1 MAPSLWALLAATLA
15 VLANVTGQILAF
27 RLLRIRGRLFKSQ
40 LAGTLTGG
48 LVLVLLLHR
57 GSGGGASASAMTAD
71 VVVADILIYA
81 AFCYV
86 YFHWNNMGET
96 ARRIR
101 MLRELA
107 AAPEGLTFQDMVRR
121 YSAREI
127 LERRLER
134 LSAAGQISER
144 DGRLVLTSTAIL
156 ISARLVGLAK
166 LVVFGGRSELD
177 EHDHITL

>member
-1 MAPSLWALLAATLA
+1 MSMSLWAILMASLA
-15 VLANVTGQILAF
+15 VAANMAGQIMAY
-27 RLLRIRGRLFKSQ
+27 RLLPAEGKLFKSQ
-40 LAGTLTGG
+40 VAGMLIGG
-48 LVLVLLLHR
+48 LVLALLLNAAP
-57 GSGGGASASAMTAD
+57 GTAPSADVATAD
-71 VVVADILIYA
+71 VLLYL

-107 AAPEGLTFQDMVRR
+107 AAPGGLTFEEMVAR
-121 YSAREI
+121 YSAQEI

-134 LSAAGQISER
+134 LSAADQIDET
-144 DGRLVLTSTAIL
+144 DGRLVLTSRSVL
-156 ISARLVGLAK
+156 LSARLVGLAK
-166 LVVFGGRSELD
+166 QIIFGGRSELD

>member
-1 MAPSLWALLAATLA
+1 MTSLWALVMASLA
-15 VLANVTGQILAF
+15 VAANVAGQIAAY
-27 RLLRIRGRLFKSQ
+27 RLLPSEGKLFRSQ
-40 LAGTLTGG
+40 VAGTLTG
-48 LVLVLLLHR
+48 LLILILLLR
-57 GSGGGASASAMTAD
+57 SPPAAEFSAD
-71 VVVADILIYA
+71 VVTADALLYA
-81 AFCYV
+81 AFCFV

-107 AAPEGLTFQDMVRR
+107 AAPQGLSFDDLVQR

-134 LSAAGQISER
+134 LAAAGQIEETE
-144 DGRLVLTSTAIL
+144 GRLILRSRAVLL
-156 ISARLVGLAK
+156 SARLMGLAK

>member
-1 MAPSLWALLAATLA
+1 MSLSALLMAMLA
-15 VLANVTGQILAF
+15 ISLNVAGQISAYRMLRAEGKLF
-27 RLLRIRGRLFKSQ
+27 RSQ
-40 LAGTLTGG
+40 VAGTLIGG
-48 LVLVLLLHR
+48 LVLALLLITVP
-57 GSGGGASASAMTAD
+57 GPGLSADLATAIAS
-71 VVVADILIYA
+71 LYA

-107 AAPEGLTFQDMVRR
+107 AAPEGLTFQEMVKR
-121 YSAREI
+121 YSAQEI

-134 LSAAGQISER
+134 LSAAGQISDT
-144 DGRLVLTSTAIL
+144 DGRLVLTSRTVL
-156 ISARLVGLAK
+156 LSARVVGLAK
-166 LVVFGGRSELD
+166 QIVFGGRSELD

>member
-1 MAPSLWALLAATLA
+1 MSPSAWALL
-15 VLANVTGQILAF
+15 VVILAAMVNMASQIAAY
-27 RLLRIRGRLFKSQ
+27 RLLRTDGKLFRSQ
-40 LAGTLTGG
+40 IAGTLIGG
-48 LVLVLLLHR
+48 LALAVGL
-57 GSGGGASASAMTAD
+57 SASPGSRMSGDAATAGC
-71 VVVADILIYA
+71 LLYL

-107 AAPEGLTFQDMVRR
+107 AAPAGLSFDEMVAR

-134 LSAAGQISER
+134 LRGAAQITEIN
-144 DGRLVLTSTAIL
+144 GRLVLTSRAVL
-156 ISARLVGLAK
+156 LSACLVGLAK
-166 LVVFGGRSELD
+166 QAIFGGRSELD
-177 EHDHITL
+177 AHDHITL

>member
-1 MAPSLWALLAATLA
+1 VATPFWALLMATLA
-15 VLANVTGQILAF
+15 VAANMAGQIMAY
-27 RLLRIRGRLFKSQ
+27 RLLRAEGKLFKSQ
-40 LAGTLTGG
+40 IAGTLLGG
-48 LVLVLLLHR
+48 LVLALLLI
-57 GSGGGASASAMTAD
+57 SGPDASLSAD
-71 VVVADILIYA
+71 VVTADALLYA

-107 AAPEGLTFQDMVRR
+107 AAPEGLTFEQMVQR
-121 YSAREI
+121 YSAQEI

-134 LSAAGQISER
+134 LSAAGQISET
-144 DGRLVLTSTAIL
+144 DGRLVLTSRTIL
-156 ISARLVGLAK
+156 LSARLIALAK
-166 LVVFGGRSELD
+166 QIIFGGRSELD

>member
-1 MAPSLWALLAATLA
+1 VAPSLWALLIAALA
-15 VLANVTGQILAF
+15 VVANVAGQITAY
-27 RLLRIRGRLFKSQ
+27 RLLRTSGRLFKSQ
-40 LAGTLTGG
+40 LAGALIGG
-48 LVLVLLLHR
+48 LVLALLLSR
-57 GSGGGASASAMTAD
+57 APDGGLSAD
-71 VVVADILIYA
+71 VATADILLYA
-81 AFCYV
+81 SFCYV

-107 AAPEGLTFQDMVRR
+107 AAPEGLRFEEMVQR

-134 LSAAGQISER
+134 LSAAGQIGET
-144 DGRLVLTSTAIL
+144 DGRLVLTSKTVL
-156 ISARLVGLAK
+156 LSAHLVGLAK
-166 LVVFGGRSELD
+166 RIIFGSRSELD

>member
-1 MAPSLWALLAATLA
+1 MSAPLWAVLAALLAMA
-15 VLANVTGQILAF
+15 ANAAGQIAAY
-27 RLLRIRGRLFKSQ
+27 RLLRTEGKLFKSQ
-40 LAGTLTGG
+40 IAGTLIGC
-48 LVLVLLLHR
+48 LVLALIL
-57 GSGGGASASAMTAD
+57 SAMPGAGPSAD
-71 VVVADILIYA
+71 VAIADALLYA

-107 AAPEGLTFQDMVRR
+107 AAPEGLSFEEMVAR
-121 YSAREI
+121 YSAQEI

-134 LSAAGQISER
+134 LTAAGQITES
-144 DGRLVLTSTAIL
+144 DGRLVLTSHSVL
-156 ISARLVGLAK
+156 LSARLVGLAK
-166 LVVFGGRSELD
+166 QIIFGGRSELD

>member
-1 MAPSLWALLAATLA
+1 MSLWAILMASLA
-15 VLANVTGQILAF
+15 VAANMAGQIMAY
-27 RLLRIRGRLFKSQ
+27 RLLPANGKLFKSQ
-40 LAGTLTGG
+40 IAGALIGG
-48 LVLVLLLHR
+48 LVLALLL
-57 GSGGGASASAMTAD
+57 SAAPGAVVSADAAIAD
-71 VVVADILIYA
+71 ALLYL

-107 AAPEGLTFQDMVRR
+107 AAPEGLTFEDMVAR
-121 YSAREI
+121 YSAQEI

-134 LSAAGQISER
+134 LTAADQISES
-144 DGRLVLTSTAIL
+144 DGRLVLTSRSVL
-156 ISARLVGLAK
+156 LSARLVGLAK
-166 LVVFGGRSELD
+166 QVIFGGRSELD